1 MGYKWKINDEAMAIM
16 TVHLRD
22 FTQEKKP
29 QLLFKESEKFIV
41 QDVIQLKCD
50 VVLNIGI
57 EFNTNSEVYYYCRKC
72 RKQHVVKKLNDKFI
86 LFPEKWFVKTKGEKL
101 YDKIKRKVKKLFK
114 KEEQFEEL
122 ISKKVE
128 RKIPIEV
135 PQKLHEKKRVKEKEV
150 L

>member
-22 FTQEKKP
+22 FTQKKKP

-50 VVLNIGI
+50 LVLNIGI
-57 EFNTNSEVYYYCRKC
+57 EFNTNSEVYYCCRKC
-72 RKQHVVKKLNDKFI
+72 MKYHLVKKLNDKFI

-101 YDKIKRKVKKLFK
+101 YEKIKRKVNNKFIKGD
-114 KEEQFEEL
+114 QFEEL
-122 ISKKVE
+122 ISKKIE
-128 RKIPIEV
+128 QKKPIEV

>member
-22 FTQEKKP
+22 FTQKKKP
-29 QLLFKESEKFIV
+29 QLLFKESEKFLV

-72 RKQHVVKKLNDKFI
+72 RKYNLVKKLNDKFI

-101 YDKIKRKVKKLFK
+101 YDKIKRKVKNKFIRGN
-114 KEEQFEEL
+114 QFEEL
-122 ISKKVE
+122 ISKKVG

>member
-22 FTQEKKP
+22 FTQKKKP

-57 EFNTNSEVYYYCRKC
+57 EFNTSSEVYYYCRKC

-86 LFPEKWFVKTKGEKL
+86 LFPEKWFI
-101 YDKIKRKVKKLFK
+101 KIKVKKSFK

-128 RKIPIEV
+128 RKTQIEV